1 MTDLFDCCTG
11 FRCAESGSASG
22 SSAKR
27 RRNLTPE
34 LLTRT
39 FKEALNRGF
48 AAQRRPTG
56 IYISD
61 GFFARGRP
69 VYAKNAPVWKRKLV
83 IADCH
88 LLAPLIRR
96 NVVFTNGRASRPR
109 LPAAARSIGFWQG
122 RKLQDAATFD
132 FGLAAHSG
140 AISIAEGTVHVAAI
154 GGFTVDGSFNKP
166 RERLLVLRLRSRI
179 KVSDLEGRDACK
191 SLTLGRIPHID
202 DDSITVSILTDHGIL
217 WAIGLCKFAFAQAE
231 ALAAII
237 FFGALGRLPRLKFL
251 LLPFGFRELTE
262 AVHARARSRVGGFK
276 ALA

>member
-1 MTDLFDCCTG
+1 LFDCCASFG
-11 FRCAESGSASG
+11 CAESSSASG

-48 AAQRRPTG
+48 AAQSVPLRVHVGTCG
-56 IYISD
+56 IF
-61 GFFARGRP
+61 GGRAFDP
-69 VYAKNAPVWKRKLV
+69 NDAAIRKLEV
-83 IADCH
+83 KIRH
-88 LLAPLIRR
+88 KLLLLLWRISAGAAILKNLAGCRCS
-96 NVVFTNGRASRPR
+96 RASSS
-109 LPAAARSIGFWQG
+109 AGFWQG
-122 RKLQDAATFD
+122 RKLQDAAIFD

-166 RERLLVLRLRSRI
+166 REILQVLCFRPRI

-191 SLTLGRIPHID
+191 SLTLRRIPHID

-217 WAIGLCKFAFAQAE
+217 WANGLYKFAFAQAE